1 MGNDLFDP
9 FQMQTTNELNNKK
22 NEQINKT
29 HVYYITFFCSLCE
42 FYFFL
47 KIDKTVLR

>member
-9 FQMQTTNELNNKK
+9 FQMQTINELNNKK

-29 HVYYITFFCSLCE
+29 HVYCIIFFYSLCE

-47 KIDKTVLR
+47 KIDKTVLH